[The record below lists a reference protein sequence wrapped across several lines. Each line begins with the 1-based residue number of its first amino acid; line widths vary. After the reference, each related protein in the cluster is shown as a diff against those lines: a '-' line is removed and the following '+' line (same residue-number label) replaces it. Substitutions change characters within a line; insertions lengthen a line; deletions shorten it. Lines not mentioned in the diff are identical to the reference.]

1 MAGRQ
6 KRSAPRFG
14 VYRPTEVDAFHFEG
28 AGRPSPKAGLRLAS
42 WNIHFGAGSTLD
54 DARRFERPHVLEQL
68 ERIAQA
74 VNDAEV
80 DVLCLQEVDRDSQ
93 RSGHVDQLDWLREQ
107 TGLRHA
113 SFATTWD
120 AAWVPYPVTAPPKQQ
135 YGRMWSG
142 QAVLSRHPITE
153 QRRHALSQPSRFG
166 WVYNRF
172 YLHRCVQEVV
182 LDVGGRPLTVFNVHL
197 EAFDMG
203 NRRGQAR
210 ALAKLLGRTRGH
222 GVCLGDLNTTP
233 PEAAHRHAFPDE
245 PETDFRGD
253 DTLPVLRATG
263 WREVGDGAF
272 TFPAES
278 PTRRLDHALVSPD
291 LGVEVSVLEEPGPPA
306 SDHLGLLCEL
316 SWPDDAES
324 AAC

>member
-14 VYRPTEVDAFHFEG
+14 VYRPTEVDAFHL
-28 AGRPSPKAGLRLAS
+28 AGSDRPAPSSGLRLAS

-54 DARRFERPHVLEQL
+54 DARRFDAPHVTSQL
-68 ERIAQA
+68 ERIAEA
-74 VNDAEV
+74 VNAADV

-93 RSGHVDQLDWLREQ
+93 RSGHIDQLEWLREH

-142 QAVLSRHPITE
+142 QAVLSRYPISQ
-153 QRRHALSQPSRFG
+153 QRRHALTQPERFG

-172 YLHRCVQEVV
+172 YLHRCIQEVR
-182 LDVGGRPLTVFNVHL
+182 LDVGERELTVFNVHL

-210 ALAKLLGRTRGH
+210 ALAKLLRQTRGA
-222 GVCLGDLNTTP
+222 GICLGDLNTTP
-233 PEAAHRHAFPDE
+233 PEAALRHAFKDE

-253 DTLPVLRATG
+253 DTLPVLRSTG
-263 WREVGDGAF
+263 WTEVGDGGF
-272 TFPAES
+272 TFPAEE
-278 PTRRLDHALVSPD
+278 PNRRLDHVLCSPE
-291 LGVEVSVLEEPGPPA
+291 LGLTVELLPEPGSPA
-306 SDHLGLLCEL
+306 SDHLGLLCQL
-316 SWPDDAES
+316 RWPDR
-324 AAC
+324 AAT